1 MRITLARKEN
11 EFRLRPSTEER
22 RLLIRVLAGI
32 AENYRLLPEDLDQ
45 KTRGVWY
52 ATGGCA
58 SAGLSPEDTQE
69 WVKNLQAFKGEHLR
83 LVQGWLE
90 DLKSAA
96 PGAGGVR
103 VRQENVPV
111 LLTVLNDHR
120 LMAAAQNDIGETE
133 MSIRTT
139 EALARLT
146 PGRLR
151 ALIEIQFLAQLIE
164 SLLDHLPGQPGR
176 WNVA

>member
-83 LVQGWLE
+83 LVEGWLAA
-90 DLKSAA
+90 LKSGTPAA
-96 PGAGGVR
+96 CVVR
-103 VRQENVPV
+103 VRQPDAPV
-111 LLTVLNDHR
+111 LLTVLNEHR
-120 LMAAAQNDIGETE
+120 LMAAAQHDIGETE
-133 MSIRTT
+133 MTIRTT
-139 EALARLT
+139 KALALLA
-146 PGRLR
+146 PLRLR
-151 ALIEIQFLAQLIE
+151 ALVGIQFLAHLIE
-164 SLLDHLPGQPGR
+164 CLLDQMPGQPGR
-176 WNVA
+176 WGQE